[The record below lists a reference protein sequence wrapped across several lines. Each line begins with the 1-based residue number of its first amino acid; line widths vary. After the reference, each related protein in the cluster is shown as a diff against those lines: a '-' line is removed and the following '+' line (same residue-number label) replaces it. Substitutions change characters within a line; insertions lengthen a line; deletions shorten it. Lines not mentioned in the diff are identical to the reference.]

1 MARNGML
8 LKEGALTPRQS
19 AALPYIASEPNL
31 ARGAQAAQIGVRT
44 LMRWMNDSAFRT
56 ELERIRN
63 NIADLAYTEL
73 EGLTLKSVF
82 RLAQL
87 LDHEDPNVVLRVSK
101 TTLSISL
108 NIRENRD
115 LRRQLEMI
123 ENAQAMARQQR

>member
-1 MARNGML
+1 
-8 LKEGALTPRQS
+8 
-19 AALPYIASEPNL
+19 
-31 ARGAQAAQIGVRT
+31 
-44 LMRWMNDSAFRT
+44 MRWMNDSAFRT

-73 EGLTLKSVF
+73 EGLTLKSVI

-87 LDHEDPNVVLRVSK
+87 LDHEDPNMVHRVSK

-115 LRRQLEMI
+115 LRRQLELV
-123 ENAQAMARQQR
+123 ENAQAMTRQQR